1 MRQGSPDGKK
11 GVVLIGDAWNMRH
24 PLTGGGMTVALHDV
38 VLLRGL
44 LSHVDDLTDWERIRQ
59 ILHQWHWSRKPLSAT
74 VNILSV
80 ALYDLFGADGL
91 SNSFYRCQWILIL
104 LCSGEE
110 LDLLRTGCFKYFEL
124 GGECINGPVS
134 LLSAYVKI
142 HGLVA
147 I

>member
-1 MRQGSPDGKK
+1 
-11 GVVLIGDAWNMRH
+11 
-24 PLTGGGMTVALHDV
+24 MTVALHDV

-44 LSHVDDLTDWERIRQ
+44 LSHVDDLTDWECIRQ
-59 ILHQWHWSRKPLSAT
+59 VLHQWHWTRKPLSAT

-91 SNSFYRCQWILIL
+91 SNSFYRYQSILIL
-104 LCSGEE
+104 LRSDEE
-110 LDLLRTGCFKYFEL
+110 LDILRTGCFKYFEL

-142 HGLVA
+142 